1 MPRDFLTFPMK
12 EDRVR
17 QYVGRGRIFWLL
29 IDGCLSIFH
38 FRRQASKNFIH
49 EHDRCTTLLNDATG
63 SASVLMLQLPSERLT
78 MWKVSIRQSCSWQ
91 WSNRAR
97 STYENIDVHYRLYS
111 TFRGLLRKPFV
122 CLHDWRTGYTP
133 ASSKCRHQAVEGYKG
148 ISFAVRQAWRSPCCL
163 FLRWLEF
170 QERTRFWFTNRFAY
184 HLRHQTRSHG
194 TD

>member
-97 STYENIDVHYRLYS
+97 STYENIDGPDFCFQLVTSRISVIWCFVRYS
-111 TFRGLLRKPFV
+111 RCANFV
-122 CLHDWRTGYTP
+122 WYLFDTISASTVSHD
-133 ASSKCRHQAVEGYKG
+133 
-148 ISFAVRQAWRSPCCL
+148 
-163 FLRWLEF
+163 
-170 QERTRFWFTNRFAY
+170 TRYCWIPQY
-184 HLRHQTRSHG
+184 L
-194 TD
+194 

>member
-97 STYENIDVHYRLYS
+97 STYENIDDY
-111 TFRGLLRKPFV
+111 FRTINFNSLWWFLRVCEFDICFLVSVTLRPFWRFERRGMV
-122 CLHDWRTGYTP
+122 GSDMLHSQVRTGHWNRDCGG
-133 ASSKCRHQAVEGYKG
+133 S
-148 ISFAVRQAWRSPCCL
+148 L
-163 FLRWLEF
+163 FWL
-170 QERTRFWFTNRFAY
+170 WF
-184 HLRHQTRSHG
+184 LS
-194 TD
+194 